1 MTDMK
6 DLRRLALDGDFYAI
20 HDLLDRIEAAEKE
33 RDDLLEALKWMV
45 LRTEE
50 GGYPDGKCLEEAR
63 AAIAKATGEHP

>member
-1 MTDMK
+1 MNDRARELECVIS
-6 DLRRLALDGDFYAI
+6 DLKQQVRD
-20 HDLLDRIEAAEKE
+20 AEKV

-63 AAIAKATGEHP
+63 AAIAKATGEKP